1 MYQRLATDLL
11 FSTVR
16 TSDLELKYGL
26 VFRKNKTGN
35 DIQHAIEKA
44 RKAGRSKVEF
54 ELSMLEVYLKEV
66 LKKAKK
72 AK

>member
-1 MYQRLATDLL
+1 MYQRLATDLM

-16 TSDLELKYGL
+16 TADLESKYGL
-26 VFRKNKTGN
+26 VFRKDKTGT
-35 DIQHAIEKA
+35 DIAAAIAKA
-44 RKAGRSKVEF
+44 RKAGFGKVEF
-54 ELSMLEVYLKEV
+54 ELSMLEVYLKGL